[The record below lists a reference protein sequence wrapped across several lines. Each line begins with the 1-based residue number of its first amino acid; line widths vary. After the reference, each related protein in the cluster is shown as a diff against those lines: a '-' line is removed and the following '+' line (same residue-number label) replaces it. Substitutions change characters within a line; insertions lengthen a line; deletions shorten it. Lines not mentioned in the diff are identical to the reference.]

1 MALFD
6 LLGRRWSMGVL
17 WTICEHG
24 PIRFRPLQER
34 CDSLSPTVLNVRLK
48 ELNAAG
54 FIERSAEG
62 YEATAMGRR
71 VYEQLVPLG
80 ITAREWANSLRAS

>member
-1 MALFD
+1 
-6 LLGRRWSMGVL
+6 
-17 WTICEHG
+17 
-24 PIRFRPLQER
+24 
-34 CDSLSPTVLNVRLK
+34 VLNVRLK